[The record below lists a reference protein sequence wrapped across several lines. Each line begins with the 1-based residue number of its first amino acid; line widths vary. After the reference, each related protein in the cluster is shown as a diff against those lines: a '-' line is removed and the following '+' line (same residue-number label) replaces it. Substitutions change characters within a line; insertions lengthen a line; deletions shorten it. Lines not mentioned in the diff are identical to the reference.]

1 MDRNWDEQ
9 TLAKILLLPKL
20 LLMDFPVFADKGG
33 KMATTFFYFQG
44 LIAFA
49 EHEERCSQRQKL
61 PTILHH
67 CEGRRP
73 FPLAQVHLVR
83 GPGMTQ
89 GRRQMDRSISILIA
103 PKEPARERD
112 VPSGLN
118 ASSFSHPSRE

>member
-49 EHEERCSQRQKL
+49 EHEERVQ
-61 PTILHH
+61 
-67 CEGRRP
+67 
-73 FPLAQVHLVR
+73 
-83 GPGMTQ
+83 
-89 GRRQMDRSISILIA
+89 
-103 PKEPARERD
+103 
-112 VPSGLN
+112 
-118 ASSFSHPSRE
+118 